1 MILDVK
7 TGPNKHVV
15 PPNKPHTPNKAT
27 ELSIPNF
34 FVTKFGNKIIWPEKL
49 KTPKQQHTK

>member
-15 PPNKPHTPNKAT
+15 PPNKPHTPNKVT

-34 FVTKFGNKIIWPEKL
+34 FVTKFGNKII
-49 KTPKQQHTK
+49 